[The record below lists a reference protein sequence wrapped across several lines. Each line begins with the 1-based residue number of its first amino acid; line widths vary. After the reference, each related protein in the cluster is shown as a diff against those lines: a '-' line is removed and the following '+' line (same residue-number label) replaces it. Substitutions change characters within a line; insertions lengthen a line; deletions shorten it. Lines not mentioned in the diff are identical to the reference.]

1 MSTSFQVFRGTKDGS
16 IVSSETS
23 SVLTSNQVFIE
34 TTHSGVCGTD
44 EIFLHSGQALGHEGV
59 GIVRQISPGVHSV
72 QVGDRVGFGYVRK
85 VCGSCD
91 SCMAGLDQYCRT
103 VRVYGECDFDIGS
116 FGSGVVWDADCLFPI
131 PQNYKSE
138 HAAAL
143 MCAGAS
149 VWECLQDGPAEPG
162 ERVGVLGVGGLGHLA
177 VKLASSMGCEVVV
190 LSTSESKRE
199 DAMSFGASEFHVFN
213 QSAEHAQKI
222 QPLKRLLLCS
232 NSSSVEDFTTI
243 VPHMDT
249 SGVIY
254 PLTVS
259 FGDIKIPLL
268 AVMAKGLRIQGT
280 RVSSRRTMRSL
291 LKFAAQYNITPD
303 IMTFPLTSKGI
314 ETSMHEL
321 REGRIKYRAVLIR

>member
-59 GIVRQISPGVHSV
+59 GIVRQVSPGVHSV

-91 SCMAGLDQYCRT
+91 SCMAGKRIQSMTLAST

-149 VWECLQDGPAEPG
+149 VWECLQDGPARPG

-232 NSSSVEDFTTI
+232 NSSSVEDFTAI

-280 RVSSRRTMRSL
+280 RC
-291 LKFAAQYNITPD
+291 NITPD
-303 IMTFPLTSKGI
+303 IMTFPLTSEGI